1 MSVRGWLVIGLEVL
15 LLAVSVYFFAPLGI
29 LYIDT
34 VPSGAFVRID
44 GDPAGR
50 TPLYMAFITPRR
62 YQVELEKDGFAKNTH
77 NIEVSR
83 ITKTTEKIP
92 LEKVFSFEIRS
103 DPPGAYV
110 IFEGKKVLDQKT
122 PTKIKD
128 LKAGKYIVRLDL
140 EGYPS
145 ISQVLDTENTPSS
158 LMMSFKEGIT
168 VIFNSN
174 PQGARISLDDRELGT
189 TPCKVQGLRAKNY
202 KAELDLEGFE
212 PITQNIDLG
221 VTGNQVAFTLSKL
234 HSISILSS
242 PPGLDVKL
250 DGKKI
255 GKTPIITNIV
265 EGNYEVEIA
274 GNKKKISAPKDEKVF
289 FETDSNVKFLLLDNS
304 GNMFETTGK
313 IFSLTAKAPKGR
325 YRLAT
330 QIENGRLLYGDVEY
344 DNKPFKASWYKFTED
359 GKTMI
364 KSFGGS
370 RTIGIMKD
378 GEMTPFG
385 EGEVV
390 LSLEKIDERIGK
402 QDVYE
407 IQVGQGNWS
416 STFKLS
422 RAEILFG
429 IELTVEVVR

>member
-1 MSVRGWLVIGLEVL
+1 MSIRGWLVIGLEVL
-15 LLAVSVYFFAPLGI
+15 LLVVSVYFFAPLGI

-34 VPSGAFVRID
+34 IPSGAFVRID

-62 YQVELEKDGFAKNTH
+62 YQVELEKDGYAKNIH

-83 ITKTTEKIP
+83 ISKTVEKIP

-122 PTKIKD
+122 PTKIRD

-145 ISQVLDTENTPSS
+145 ISQVLDTETTPSS

-168 VIFNSN
+168 VVFNSN

-202 KAELDLEGFE
+202 KAKLDLEDFE
-212 PITQNIDLG
+212 PIIQDIDLG
-221 VTGNQVAFTLSKL
+221 VTGNQVTFTLSKL
-234 HSISILSS
+234 HPISILSS

-250 DGKKI
+250 DGKLI
-255 GKTPIITNIV
+255 GKTPIITNII

-274 GNKKKISAPKDEKVF
+274 GNKKKISAPIDEKVF
-289 FETDSNVKFLLLDNS
+289 FETDSNVKFLLFDNS
-304 GNMFETTGK
+304 GNTFEAAGK
-313 IFSLTAKAPKGR
+313 ISSLSTKAPKGT
-325 YRLAT
+325 YHLAI

-344 DNKPFKASWYKFTED
+344 NNKPFKASWYKFTED
-359 GKTMI
+359 GKTLI

-370 RTIGIMKD
+370 RTIGILKD
-378 GEMTPFG
+378 GAMVPFG

-390 LSLEKIDERIGK
+390 LNLEKIDERIGK
-402 QDVYE
+402 QDVYD

-416 STFKLS
+416 TTFKLS

-429 IELTVEVVR
+429 IELTVEVLR